1 MNLEEQEKLQVEF
14 QAGKKALE
22 RGEYRLSIKHL
33 ETASKLSR
41 FGTRL
46 GGEVGIWLMSAYQAA
61 NQMEQAIALGQKL
74 AKHPFQEVA
83 QQSRRLLYIIQA
95 PQLVRPR
102 EWMSE
107 IPDLT
112 NLEESQPQDR
122 RGSGL
127 SKSRHKLKES
137 QPLDLS
143 EVNTQDN
150 QFIWLAL
157 VTIIVIF
164 GGLWLIA

>member
-1 MNLEEQEKLQVEF
+1 MKLEEQEKLQVEF

-33 ETASKLSR
+33 ETASELAR

-61 NQMEQAIALGQKL
+61 NQIDLAIALGQKL
-74 AKHPFQEVA
+74 EKHPYSEVV
-83 QQSRRLLYIIQA
+83 QQSKRLLYIIQA

-112 NLEESQPQDR
+112 NLEESKPKDR
-122 RGSGL
+122 RGSSF
-127 SKSRHKLKES
+127 SKSSSTKLKEPK
-137 QPLDLS
+137 PLDLS

-157 VTIIVIF
+157 ITIILIF
-164 GGLWLIA
+164 GGLWLI

>member
-1 MNLEEQEKLQVEF
+1 MENQEKLQAEL

-33 ETASKLSR
+33 ETARELTR

-61 NQMEQAIALGQKL
+61 NQLDQAIALGQKL

-83 QQSRRLLYIIQA
+83 QQSKRLLYIIQA

-107 IPDLT
+107 
-112 NLEESQPQDR
+112 
-122 RGSGL
+122 
-127 SKSRHKLKES
+127 
-137 QPLDLS
+137 
-143 EVNTQDN
+143 
-150 QFIWLAL
+150 
-157 VTIIVIF
+157 
-164 GGLWLIA
+164 